1 MTTETVLR
9 DKLADCTRILAMQQL
24 LGLFGHI
31 SVFDPQQERV
41 YLSPGMGADK
51 SAVQADHILAAN
63 LDGDVLSGDQ
73 RLPIEWP
80 IHTVLHRRRSDA
92 IAVAHLHS
100 PYATLFSISERKF
113 RPVTLQ
119 GSIFDCDVPTYQD
132 PRLVKTVAQGEDL
145 ASGIGDRP
153 VIFMRGHGV
162 VVVARDIE
170 QMLFSALILEDEA
183 RKAVDLCSMGHF
195 HCLDHDECEA
205 FGGKAELPGR
215 AQRAFSYFKDLEK
228 RWDRNPGTGR
238 VPFV

>member
-1 MTTETVLR
+1 MSTETVLR
-9 DKLADCTRILAMQQL
+9 EKLATCTRILSMQQL

-31 SVFDPQQERV
+31 SVFDPEKERV
-41 YLSPGMGADK
+41 YLSPGMGVDK
-51 SAVQADHILAAN
+51 TSVEAEHMLTAN
-63 LDGDVLSGDQ
+63 LDGKVLSGDQ

-92 IAVAHLHS
+92 LAVAHLHS
-100 PYATLFSISERKF
+100 PYSTLFSISERKF

-119 GSIFDCDVPTYQD
+119 GSIFDCDVPTFTD
-132 PRLVKTVAQGEDL
+132 PRLVKSVAQGEALATDL
-145 ASGIGDRP
+145 GDGP

-162 VVVARDIE
+162 VIVAQDVE
-170 QMLFSALILEDEA
+170 QLLYSALILEDEA
-183 RKAVDLCSMGHF
+183 RKAVDLASMGAF
-195 HCLDHDECEA
+195 HCLDHDECHA

-215 AQRAFSYFKDLEK
+215 SQRAWKYFADLEE

>member
-1 MTTETVLR
+1 MTSETVLR

-31 SVFDPQQERV
+31 SVFDPQKERV
-41 YLSPGMGADK
+41 YLSPGMGVDK
-51 SAVQADHILAAN
+51 SSVQADQILAAN
-63 LDGDVLSGDQ
+63 LDGTVVAGDQ

-80 IHTVLHRRRSDA
+80 IHTVLHRRRTDA

-119 GSIFDCDVPTYQD
+119 GSIFDCDVPTYTD
-132 PRLVKTVAQGEDL
+132 PRLVKTVQQGEDL
-145 ASGIGDRP
+145 ATGIGDRP

-162 VVVARDIE
+162 VIVARDIE

-183 RKAVDLCSMGHF
+183 RKAVDLCAMGHY
-195 HCLDHDECEA
+195 HCLDHDECQA
-205 FGGKAELPGR
+205 FGGLEELPNR
-215 AQRAFSYFKDLEK
+215 AKRAWNYYNDLEK
-228 RWDRNPGTGR
+228 RWDRYPGSGC